1 MQSIFKVKSGA
12 GGMQQGFWA
21 AVIGLV
27 MWAGPFPTLAQTTP
41 PPSREAGLLAR
52 ALTEAEAARWD
63 SARSVATQAG
73 PTAEQLVLW
82 TALRAGQGTLTEKA
96 RFLDAHPDWPLTN
109 PIQRHVETALAG
121 ADAAQVTAFFANRA
135 PITESGHLALLDA
148 RLTLG
153 QRDAALAQA
162 RALWAETAL
171 SAQAEAKLDA
181 AFGPQLRD
189 LDQVR
194 VQRLLW
200 AGDTNNALRHLD
212 RLPADQRILAQARIA
227 LQTRAIGVDA
237 RVAAVSGALANDPG
251 LVYDRF
257 EYRMRAGNHAGGTE
271 LILAQSRHPN
281 GLGQPEDWA
290 RRRIFL
296 VRQAMGEG
304 AFQRAYD
311 LATPHGLDDG
321 VSFVDLEW
329 LAGFIALVHLQK
341 PDVALNHFRALR
353 VRVSSPI
360 SLGRAGYWEGRAHDA
375 LGDPIAAQAA
385 YEFAAEHQTSFYG
398 QLAADRLGV
407 VLDHAIGMPRTYPN
421 WRDTGLAQSDQLAA
435 ALALRDAGHWQEARR
450 FILSLARTLTT
461 ETEFGALADLL
472 LALNEPNLAL
482 NVAKI
487 AVQAEVLLP
496 DAYFPVT
503 DLAQGRFDVPM
514 DLVKAIARRESEF
527 DPAVVSSADARGLMQ
542 VLPGTAQMM
551 ARKLGVPFDAASLTR
566 DAALNARFG
575 AAYLDE
581 LRAEFGPALALV
593 AAGYNAGPGRPRQWM
608 QSLGDPRDPNVD
620 IVTWVE
626 SVPFAETRNYI
637 MRVAES
643 QVVYRALLAKQPQRP
658 EVEKLLRGQ

>member
-1 MQSIFKVKSGA
+1 MGSLGQGLLAAVLVVWSGA
-12 GGMQQGFWA
+12 A
-21 AVIGLV
+21 
-27 MWAGPFPTLAQTTP
+27 LAQDTA

-63 SARSVATQAG
+63 SARTIAAQAG
-73 PTAEQLVLW
+73 PVAERLVLW
-82 TALRAGQGTLTEKA
+82 TALRAGEGGLAAQA
-96 RFLDAHPDWPLTN
+96 NFLDAHPDWPLTN
-109 PIQRHVETALAG
+109 PIQRHAEEALRG
-121 ADAAQVTAFFANRA
+121 ADAAQVLAFFANRT
-135 PITESGHLALLDA
+135 PLTEDGHLALLDA
-148 RLTLG
+148 RLSVNDF
-153 QRDAALAQA
+153 DAALTQA
-162 RALWAETAL
+162 RTLWRETPL
-171 SAQAEAKLDA
+171 SAAAEARLDA
-181 AFGPQLRD
+181 VLGAQLRD
-189 LDQVR
+189 LDVAR
-194 VQRLLW
+194 VTVLLW
-200 AGDTNNALRHLD
+200 AGETAAASRHVA
-212 RLPADQRILAQARIA
+212 RLPSDQAALAQARIA
-227 LQTRAIGVDA
+227 LQTRATGVDA
-237 RVAAVSGALANDPG
+237 RVAAVPAALANDPG

-257 EYRMRAGNHAGGTE
+257 EYRMRAGNHAGGAE

-304 AFQRAYD
+304 AYQRAYD
-311 LATPHGLDDG
+311 LATPHGLEDG
-321 VSFVDLEW
+321 ASFVDLEW
-329 LAGFIALVHLQK
+329 LAGFIALVHLQQ
-341 PDVALNHFRALR
+341 PEVALNHFRALR

-375 LGDPIAAQAA
+375 RGDAISAQAA

-398 QLAADRLGV
+398 QLAADRLGL
-407 VLDHAIGMPRTYPN
+407 VLDHSIGAPRTYPD
-421 WRDTGLAQSDQLAA
+421 WRQTPLAQSDLLAA
-435 ALALRDAGHWQEARR
+435 ALALRDAGRWQDARR
-450 FILSLARTLTT
+450 FILSLARTLTD
-461 ETEFGALADLL
+461 EAQFGALGDLL
-472 LALNEPNLAL
+472 LALKEPNLAL

-551 ARKLGVPFDAASLTR
+551 ARKLGVPFDASSLTR

-575 AAYLDE
+575 AAYLDD
-581 LRAEFGPALALV
+581 LRKEFGPSLALV
-593 AAGYNAGPGRPRQWM
+593 AAGYNAGPGRPRQWI
-608 QSLGDPRDPNVD
+608 QSLGDPRDPKVD

-643 QVVYRALLAKQPQRP
+643 QVVYRALLTDQPQRP
-658 EVEKLLRGQ
+658 ELEKLLRGK

>member
-1 MQSIFKVKSGA
+1 MGRFGRGILTGL
-12 GGMQQGFWA
+12 
-21 AVIGLV
+21 AVLTLCTST
-27 MWAGPFPTLAQTTP
+27 TLAQSTP

-52 ALTEAEAARWD
+52 ALSEAESARWD
-63 SARSVATQAG
+63 SARATAAQVG
-73 PTAEQLVLW
+73 PIAEKLVLW
-82 TALRAGQGTLTEKA
+82 TALRANQGGLA
-96 RFLDAHPDWPLTN
+96 AQANFLDTHPDWPLTN
-109 PIQRHVETALAG
+109 PIQRH
-121 ADAAQVTAFFANRA
+121 
-135 PITESGHLALLDA
+135 
-148 RLTLG
+148 
-153 QRDAALAQA
+153 
-162 RALWAETAL
+162 AETAL
-171 SAQAEAKLDA
+171 KSADPGQVLAFFRNRIPLTDDGQLALIDAMLATNATDRALEQARSLWRDTPLSTTVEARLDA
-181 AFGPQLRD
+181 AFGAQLRE
-189 LDQVR
+189 LDVAR
-194 VQRLLW
+194 VNMLLW
-200 AGDTNNALRHLD
+200 AGDTSAASRHLN
-212 RLPADQRILAQARIA
+212 RLPADVRALAQARIA
-227 LQTRAIGVDA
+227 LQTRANGVDA
-237 RVAAVSGALANDPG
+237 RVAAVPAALQNDPG

-257 EYRMRAGNHAGGTE
+257 EYRMRAGNHAGGAE
-271 LILAQSRHPN
+271 LILAQSHHLN

-296 VRQAMGEG
+296 VREAMGEG

-321 VSFVDLEW
+321 TSFVDLEW
-329 LAGFIALVHLQK
+329 LAGFIALVHLNQ
-341 PDVALNHFRALR
+341 PDAALNHFRALR

-375 LGDPIAAQAA
+375 RGDAISAQAA

-398 QLAADRLGV
+398 QLAADRLEL
-407 VLDHAIGMPRTYPN
+407 VLDHAIGTPRTYPD
-421 WRDTGLAQSDQLAA
+421 WRDTALGQSDQLAA
-435 ALALRDAGHWQEARR
+435 ALALRDAGRWQDARR
-450 FILSLARTLTT
+450 FILSLSRTLTT
-461 ETEFGALADLL
+461 EAEFGALADLL

-514 DLVKAIARRESEF
+514 DLVKAVARRESEF

-551 ARKLGVPFDAASLTR
+551 ARKLGVPFDASSLTR

-581 LRAEFGPALALV
+581 LRSEFGPSLALV
-593 AAGYNAGPGRPRQWM
+593 AAGYNAGPGRPRQWI
-608 QSLGDPRDPNVD
+608 QSLGDPRDPSVD

-643 QVVYRALLAKQPQRP
+643 QVVYRALLAGQPQRP